1 MHKYKPVN
9 NYENKNNEFQ
19 KLKNHNNIYTISSPS
34 KKSYKG

>member
-19 KLKNHNNIYTISSPS
+19 KLKNHNKYLHHKFPL
-34 KKSYKG
+34 KKIL